1 MNKKA
6 ILFRAAAVAGVCACL
21 YGAVGGLSV
30 YVAQREVGQ
39 RLQSW
44 CAKRALCQSAT
55 VESSIDATTVHMHFR
70 PTKQAIKPEGV
81 LAELEQSGVLV
92 ARTLFGLTFKLP
104 PVRVQLQ

>member
-6 ILFRAAAVAGVCACL
+6 IFSRVAAVAGVCACL
-21 YGAVGGLSV
+21 YGATGGLSV

-39 RLQSW
+39 RLQTW

-55 VESSIDATTVHMHFR
+55 VESAIDSTTVNVHFR
-70 PTKQAIKPEGV
+70 PTKQPNRPEVV
-81 LAELEQSGVLV
+81 LAELEQSGVLA

-104 PVRVQLQ
+104 PVRVRLQ